1 MINMSSMDNFRF
13 RELIK
18 TTINSFIISSKE
30 GKNGVS
36 AKTTESFHPGSE
48 ISSDL
53 KKRNKYDKSQK
64 HVSNKLK
71 HADRIVRNIKTDEY
85 IKDRKKRNSILK
97 FYYYGKDDPFYDG
110 LKSIYGEDGLYG
122 YRKQRID
129 DFENIAEKDVET
141 AARRYKSVYSSI
153 SGIKNIFQIALF
165 IGLWKFYPYLADGAE
180 LNEANRLLFAITY
193 GVWDFVLTELIFKIP
208 EWSRG
213 KYNSDILHARIRIA
227 EELGLMEKDVKIDD
241 YNDEKR

>member
-1 MINMSSMDNFRF
+1 MSSMDNFRV
-13 RELIK
+13 RELIQ

-141 AARRYKSVYSSI
+141 AAQRYKSVYSSI

-165 IGLWKFYPYLADGAE
+165 IGLWKFYPYLADGGWDP
-180 LNEANRLLFAITY
+180 ITF
-193 GVWDFVLTELIFKIP
+193 GVLDFFGTELIFKIP
-208 EWSRG
+208 EWSRT

-227 EELGLMEKDVKIDD
+227 EELGFMEKDVKIDD
-241 YNDEKR
+241 YKDEKS

>member
-1 MINMSSMDNFRF
+1 MSSMDNFSV

-141 AARRYKSVYSSI
+141 AAQRYKSVYSSI

-165 IGLWKFYPYLADGAE
+165 IGLWKFYPSLAASGGWDP
-180 LNEANRLLFAITY
+180 ITF
-193 GVWDFVLTELIFKIP
+193 GVLDFFGTEIVFKIP
-208 EWSRG
+208 EWSRSF
-213 KYNSDILHARIRIA
+213 YNSDTLHARMRIA
-227 EELGLMEKDVKIDD
+227 EELGFMEKDVKIDD
-241 YNDEKR
+241 YKDEKS

>member
-1 MINMSSMDNFRF
+1 MSSMDNFRF

-30 GKNGVS
+30 RKNGVS

-141 AARRYKSVYSSI
+141 AAQRYKSVYSSI

-165 IGLWKFYPYLADGAE
+165 IGLWKFYPYLADGGWDP
-180 LNEANRLLFAITY
+180 ITF
-193 GVWDFVLTELIFKIP
+193 GVLDFFGTELIFKIP
-208 EWSRG
+208 EWSRT

-227 EELGLMEKDVKIDD
+227 EELGFMEKDVKIDD
-241 YNDEKR
+241 YKDEKS

>member
-1 MINMSSMDNFRF
+1 MSSMDNFRF
-13 RELIK
+13 RELIQ

-141 AARRYKSVYSSI
+141 AAQRYKSVYSSI

-165 IGLWKFYPYLADGAE
+165 IGLWKFYPYLADGGWDP
-180 LNEANRLLFAITY
+180 ITF
-193 GVWDFVLTELIFKIP
+193 GVLDFFGTELIFKIP
-208 EWSRG
+208 EWSRT

-227 EELGLMEKDVKIDD
+227 EELGFMEKDVKIDD
-241 YNDEKR
+241 YKDEKS

>member
-1 MINMSSMDNFRF
+1 MSSMDNFNF

-141 AARRYKSVYSSI
+141 AAQRYKSVYSSI

-165 IGLWKFYPYLADGAE
+165 IGLWKFYPYLADGGWDP
-180 LNEANRLLFAITY
+180 ITF
-193 GVWDFVLTELIFKIP
+193 GVLDFFGTELIFKIP
-208 EWSRG
+208 EWSRT

-227 EELGLMEKDVKIDD
+227 EELGFMEKDVKIDD
-241 YNDEKR
+241 YKDEKS

>member
-1 MINMSSMDNFRF
+1 MSSMDNFRF
-13 RELIK
+13 RELIQ

-141 AARRYKSVYSSI
+141 AAQRYKSVYSSI

-165 IGLWKFYPYLADGAE
+165 IGLWKFYPYLADGGWDP
-180 LNEANRLLFAITY
+180 ITF
-193 GVWDFVLTELIFKIP
+193 GVLDFFGTELIFKIP
-208 EWSRG
+208 EWSRT

-227 EELGLMEKDVKIDD
+227 EELGFIKKDEKFGDSD
-241 YNDEKR
+241 DEKR

>member
-1 MINMSSMDNFRF
+1 MSSMDNFRF
-13 RELIK
+13 RELIQ

-141 AARRYKSVYSSI
+141 AAQRYKSVYSSI

-165 IGLWKFYPYLADGAE
+165 IGLWKFYPYLADGGWDP
-180 LNEANRLLFAITY
+180 ITF
-193 GVWDFVLTELIFKIP
+193 GVLDFFGTELIFKIP
-208 EWSRG
+208 EWSRT

-227 EELGLMEKDVKIDD
+227 EELGFIKK
-241 YNDEKR
+241 DEKFGDYKDEKS

>member
-1 MINMSSMDNFRF
+1 MINMSSMDNFRV

-141 AARRYKSVYSSI
+141 AAQRYKSVYSSI

-165 IGLWKFYPYLADGAE
+165 IGLWKFYPSLAASGGWDP
-180 LNEANRLLFAITY
+180 ITF
-193 GVWDFVLTELIFKIP
+193 GVLDFFGTEIVFKIP
-208 EWSRG
+208 EWSRT

-227 EELGLMEKDVKIDD
+227 EELGFMEKDVKIDD
-241 YNDEKR
+241 YKDEKS

>member
-1 MINMSSMDNFRF
+1 MINMSSMDNFRV

-141 AARRYKSVYSSI
+141 AAQRYKSVYSSI

-165 IGLWKFYPYLADGAE
+165 IGLWKFYPYLADGGWDP
-180 LNEANRLLFAITY
+180 ITF
-193 GVWDFVLTELIFKIP
+193 GVLDFFGTELIFKIP
-208 EWSRG
+208 EWSRT

-227 EELGLMEKDVKIDD
+227 EELGFMEKDVKIDD
-241 YNDEKR
+241 YKDEKS

>member
-1 MINMSSMDNFRF
+1 MSSLDNFRF
-13 RELIK
+13 RELIQ

-30 GKNGVS
+30 RKNGVS

-141 AARRYKSVYSSI
+141 AAQRYKSVYSSI

-165 IGLWKFYPYLADGAE
+165 IGLWKFYPYLADGGWDP
-180 LNEANRLLFAITY
+180 ITF
-193 GVWDFVLTELIFKIP
+193 GVLDFFGTELIFKIP
-208 EWSRG
+208 EWSRT

-227 EELGLMEKDVKIDD
+227 EELGFMEKDVKIDD
-241 YNDEKR
+241 YKDEKS

>member
-1 MINMSSMDNFRF
+1 MSSMDNFRV

-141 AARRYKSVYSSI
+141 AAQRYKSVYSSI

-165 IGLWKFYPYLADGAE
+165 IGLWKFYPYLADGGWDP
-180 LNEANRLLFAITY
+180 ITF
-193 GVWDFVLTELIFKIP
+193 GVLDFFGTELIFKIP
-208 EWSRG
+208 EWSRT

-227 EELGLMEKDVKIDD
+227 EELGFMEKDVKIDD
-241 YNDEKR
+241 YKDEKS

>member
-1 MINMSSMDNFRF
+1 MSSMDNFRF

-141 AARRYKSVYSSI
+141 AAQRYKSVYSSI

-165 IGLWKFYPYLADGAE
+165 IGLWKFYPYLADGGWDP
-180 LNEANRLLFAITY
+180 ITF
-193 GVWDFVLTELIFKIP
+193 GVLDFFGTELIFKIP
-208 EWSRG
+208 EWSRT

-227 EELGLMEKDVKIDD
+227 EELGFMEKDVKIDD
-241 YNDEKR
+241 YKDEKS

>member
-1 MINMSSMDNFRF
+1 MINMSSMDNFRV

-71 HADRIVRNIKTDEY
+71 HADRIVRNTKTDEY

-141 AARRYKSVYSSI
+141 AAQRYKSVYSSI

-165 IGLWKFYPYLADGAE
+165 IGLWKFYPALAASGGWDP
-180 LNEANRLLFAITY
+180 ITF
-193 GVWDFVLTELIFKIP
+193 GVLDFFGTEIVFKIP
-208 EWSRG
+208 EWSRT

-227 EELGLMEKDVKIDD
+227 EELGFMEKDVKIDD
-241 YNDEKR
+241 YKDEKS

>member
-1 MINMSSMDNFRF
+1 MSSMDNFRF
-13 RELIK
+13 RELIQ

-141 AARRYKSVYSSI
+141 AAQRYKSVYSSI

-165 IGLWKFYPYLADGAE
+165 IGLWKFYPYLADGGWDP
-180 LNEANRLLFAITY
+180 ITF
-193 GVWDFVLTELIFKIP
+193 GVLDCFGTELIFKIP
-208 EWSRG
+208 EWSRT

-227 EELGLMEKDVKIDD
+227 EELGFMEKDVKIDD
-241 YNDEKR
+241 YKDEKS

>member
-13 RELIK
+13 RELIQ

-30 GKNGVS
+30 RKNGVS

-141 AARRYKSVYSSI
+141 AAQRYKSVYSSI

-165 IGLWKFYPYLADGAE
+165 IGLWKFYPYLADGGWDP
-180 LNEANRLLFAITY
+180 ITF
-193 GVWDFVLTELIFKIP
+193 GVLDFFGTELIFKIP
-208 EWSRG
+208 EWSRT

-227 EELGLMEKDVKIDD
+227 EELGFMEKDVKIDD
-241 YNDEKR
+241 YKDEKS

>member
-1 MINMSSMDNFRF
+1 MINMSSLDNFRF
-13 RELIK
+13 RELIQ

-141 AARRYKSVYSSI
+141 AAQRYKSVYSSI

-165 IGLWKFYPYLADGAE
+165 IGLWKFYPYLADGGWDP
-180 LNEANRLLFAITY
+180 ITF
-193 GVWDFVLTELIFKIP
+193 GVLDCFGTELIFKIP
-208 EWSRG
+208 EWSRT

-227 EELGLMEKDVKIDD
+227 EELGFIKK
-241 YNDEKR
+241 DEKFGDYKDEKS

>member
-1 MINMSSMDNFRF
+1 MSSLDNFRF
-13 RELIK
+13 RELIQ

-165 IGLWKFYPYLADGAE
+165 IGLWKFYPYLADGGWDP
-180 LNEANRLLFAITY
+180 ITF
-193 GVWDFVLTELIFKIP
+193 GVLDFFGTELIFKIP
-208 EWSRG
+208 EWSRT

-227 EELGLMEKDVKIDD
+227 EELGFIKK
-241 YNDEKR
+241 DEKFGDYKDEKS

>member
-1 MINMSSMDNFRF
+1 MGFQQKQLNRF
-13 RELIK
+13 ILDQKSLQIK
-18 TTINSFIISSKE
+18 
-30 GKNGVS
+30 
-36 AKTTESFHPGSE
+36 
-48 ISSDL
+48 

-71 HADRIVRNIKTDEY
+71 HADRIVRNTKTDEY

-141 AARRYKSVYSSI
+141 AAQRYKSVYSSI

-165 IGLWKFYPYLADGAE
+165 IGLWKFYPDLAASG
-180 LNEANRLLFAITY
+180 
-193 GVWDFVLTELIFKIP
+193 GWDHFWGT
-208 EWSRG
+208 
-213 KYNSDILHARIRIA
+213 
-227 EELGLMEKDVKIDD
+227 
-241 YNDEKR
+241 

>member
-1 MINMSSMDNFRF
+1 MSSMDNFRF
-13 RELIK
+13 RELIQ

-30 GKNGVS
+30 RKNGVS

-141 AARRYKSVYSSI
+141 AAQRYKSVYSSI

-165 IGLWKFYPYLADGAE
+165 IGLWKFYPYLADGGWDP
-180 LNEANRLLFAITY
+180 ITF
-193 GVWDFVLTELIFKIP
+193 GVLDFFGTELIFKIP
-208 EWSRG
+208 EWSRT

-227 EELGLMEKDVKIDD
+227 EELGFMEKDVKIDD
-241 YNDEKR
+241 YKDEKS

>member
-1 MINMSSMDNFRF
+1 MSSMDNFRF
-13 RELIK
+13 RELIQ

-30 GKNGVS
+30 RKNGVS

-141 AARRYKSVYSSI
+141 AAQRYKSVYSSI

-165 IGLWKFYPYLADGAE
+165 IGLWKFYPYLADGGWDP
-180 LNEANRLLFAITY
+180 ITF
-193 GVWDFVLTELIFKIP
+193 GVLDCFGTELIFKIP
-208 EWSRG
+208 EWSRT

-227 EELGLMEKDVKIDD
+227 EELGFMEKDVKIDD
-241 YNDEKR
+241 YKDEKS

>member
-1 MINMSSMDNFRF
+1 MSSLDNFRF
-13 RELIK
+13 RELIQ

-141 AARRYKSVYSSI
+141 AAQRYKSVYSSI

-165 IGLWKFYPYLADGAE
+165 IGLWKFYPYLADGGWDP
-180 LNEANRLLFAITY
+180 ITF
-193 GVWDFVLTELIFKIP
+193 GVLDCFGTELIFKIP
-208 EWSRG
+208 EWSRT

-227 EELGLMEKDVKIDD
+227 EELGFMEKDVKIDD
-241 YNDEKR
+241 YKDEKS